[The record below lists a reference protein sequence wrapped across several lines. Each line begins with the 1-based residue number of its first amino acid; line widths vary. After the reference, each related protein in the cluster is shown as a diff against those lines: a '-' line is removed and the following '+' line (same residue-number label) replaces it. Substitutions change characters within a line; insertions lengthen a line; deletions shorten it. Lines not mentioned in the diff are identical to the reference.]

1 MKKLKG
7 SLTIFLSLILVFTS
21 GLFFTLSEVTR
32 FMSLKSQSARASEL
46 SFESI
51 FAEYNIPLWEN
62 YGILGVDGA
71 YGKDAFDIKK
81 VGSRLSANMEL
92 NGTADGVS
100 FLQEAPS
107 RSEISEYTL
116 LTDNSNAAFI
126 KEAAIFMGTHVA
138 ESAIEEIQDLTSQYQ
153 NASKGITDEDI
164 ENAPTNE
171 LSAEELSKL
180 STAEDPRE
188 SESEFKKKDLLDSFI
203 PEGKEVS
210 DKKISHSNLPSKRS
224 FRTGTGQIESP
235 STMEGILFKF
245 YLFENFSSY
254 EKHLNHPGIKYE
266 QEYLIFGKD
275 NDRENLKTM
284 VAAILAFRVAANNIS
299 LLTDSNKKSQAKG
312 LATLLG
318 FWTFNDAVIKG
329 IEAAII
335 ESWAFAE
342 SVRDVRSI
350 MDGEKVP
357 LMKRNDDWTT
367 TIFTIA
373 SSFVK
378 GAKAKKSD
386 TGIDYD
392 DYLKIMIF
400 LKPEGTLSDM
410 ALDVIEDSIRSVEH
424 YENFR
429 VDNMLISMK
438 ADVNYQAKPLF
449 LSYVL
454 FLNGDVSIYDF
465 PKEMEKS
472 YLTYKLEPE

>member
-21 GLFFTLSEVTR
+21 GLFFTLSEVAR

-210 DKKISHSNLPSKRS
+210 DKKKVIPIFHRKDPFELARDKLKAPARWKEYYLS
-224 FRTGTGQIESP
+224 F
-235 STMEGILFKF
+235 
-245 YLFENFSSY
+245 
-254 EKHLNHPGIKYE
+254 
-266 QEYLIFGKD
+266 
-275 NDRENLKTM
+275 
-284 VAAILAFRVAANNIS
+284 
-299 LLTDSNKKSQAKG
+299 
-312 LATLLG
+312 
-318 FWTFNDAVIKG
+318 
-329 IEAAII
+329 
-335 ESWAFAE
+335 
-342 SVRDVRSI
+342 
-350 MDGEKVP
+350 
-357 LMKRNDDWTT
+357 
-367 TIFTIA
+367 
-373 SSFVK
+373 
-378 GAKAKKSD
+378 
-386 TGIDYD
+386 
-392 DYLKIMIF
+392 IF
-400 LKPEGTLSDM
+400 LRISARTKSILIILGLSM
-410 ALDVIEDSIRSVEH
+410 SRNI
-424 YENFR
+424 
-429 VDNMLISMK
+429 
-438 ADVNYQAKPLF
+438 
-449 LSYVL
+449 LSL
-454 FLNGDVSIYDF
+454 ARIMTGR
-465 PKEMEKS
+465 
-472 YLTYKLEPE
+472 T